1 MFIIYTFYIYYLI
14 YLLCAALVIVKWLT
28 RNLKRKLKTTREL
41 KKFEYYT
48 EI

>member
-14 YLLCAALVIVKWLT
+14 YLLCAALVIVKLT